1 MSNVFKSSRF
11 GKLFIKHTAEHYKS
25 YLMSLTVLIGVM
37 VLGGGFMLYM
47 INAPID
53 RGFQTAVFI
62 MILMLAGTIFTSTVF
77 ADIADKKQAIASL
90 TLPASH
96 FEKFLVGWI
105 YSFLFFCIV
114 YTVSFYV
121 VILVL
126 VHLKHFP
133 GQPPEMLNVF
143 EYPVCQMYL
152 LYAFLH
158 GIAFYG
164 AIFFEKLN
172 FIKTAFAFFIS
183 VAIIILM
190 NKIVLEALL
199 GREVMAS
206 PPFGNVRF
214 TDGNKVGEINETSI
228 WQPTMLFLVTVLAII
243 FWVAAYY
250 RLKEKQV

>member
-11 GKLFIKHTAEHYKS
+11 GKLFIKHTAEHYKG

-53 RGFQTAVFI
+53 KGFQTAVFI
-62 MILMLAGTIFTSTVF
+62 IILMLAGTIFTSTVF
-77 ADIADKKQAIASL
+77 ADIADKKKAIASL

-105 YSFLFFCIV
+105 YSFLIFCIV
-114 YTVSFYV
+114 YTVSFYL

-126 VHLKHFP
+126 VHIKHFP
-133 GQPPEMLNVF
+133 GQTPEILNVF
-143 EYPVCQMYL
+143 EYPVYQMYL

-164 AIFFEKLN
+164 ALFFEKLN

-190 NKIVLEALL
+190 NKMVLGVLL
-199 GREVMAS
+199 GRDVMAS
-206 PPFGNVRF
+206 PPFGNARF
-214 TDGNKVGEINETSI
+214 ADGNKVADINVTLMWEPMMLSLL
-228 WQPTMLFLVTVLAII
+228 TMLAII

>member
-11 GKLFIKHTAEHYKS
+11 GKLFIKHTIEHYKG

-53 RGFQTAVFI
+53 KGFQTAVFI
-62 MILMLAGTIFTSTVF
+62 IILMLAGTIFTSTVF
-77 ADIADKKQAIASL
+77 ADIADKKKAIDSL

-96 FEKFLVGWI
+96 FEKFLVGWV
-105 YSFLFFCIV
+105 YSFLIFCIV

-133 GQPPEMLNVF
+133 GQAPEIMNVF
-143 EYPVCQMYL
+143 EYPVYQIYL

-158 GIAFYG
+158 GISFYG

-172 FIKTAFAFFIS
+172 FIKTAFIFFIV
-183 VAIIILM
+183 VAIITLM
-190 NKIVLEALL
+190 NKVVLSALL
-199 GREVMAS
+199 GRDVMTS
-206 PPFGNVRF
+206 PPFGDARF
-214 TDGNKVGEINETSI
+214 KDGNTIADINITAMWEPIILS
-228 WQPTMLFLVTVLAII
+228 LLTVLAII
-243 FWVAAYY
+243 FWIATYY